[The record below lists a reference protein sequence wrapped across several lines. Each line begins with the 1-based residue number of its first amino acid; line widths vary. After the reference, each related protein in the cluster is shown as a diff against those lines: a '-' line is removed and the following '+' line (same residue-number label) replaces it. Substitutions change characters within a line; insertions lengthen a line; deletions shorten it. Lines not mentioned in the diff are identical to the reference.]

1 MTTPGEKPY
10 RVYRGGRTKGKVPLQ
25 RRADAP
31 RRPSAGPDGDGRG
44 RDPVRR
50 RPRRRW
56 SWKRRIGIGVLVLVL
71 FLIVW
76 GVVGYLSVRGGVKDA
91 NARLS
96 PGAGATLAKQ
106 DGLLLSHSSNILLL
120 GTDHSANESRTGL
133 RHSDSI
139 MLLRTDPS
147 RHRLTFL
154 SIPRDLRV
162 SIPGYGEDK
171 INAAFQIGGAPL
183 AIRTVA
189 GFTGVPINHVVIIDF
204 GEFEKLIDAVGGVD
218 INVPAPIQSDK
229 FDCPYS
235 ATRCQSWDGWHFRA
249 GTQHMNARRALIYS
263 RIRVNQLNPAE
274 NDLTRGERQQ
284 AVTQAVLGKLASV
297 GSFFRLPFSGGD
309 MVKPLTT
316 DLTTNQLMQLAW
328 VKWRA
333 GHTLRCRLGGSDQ
346 GGGFITGNEDNL
358 AVIQMVLGNSAPQP
372 PRPGSGPYG
381 PGCISGDE
389 HFK

>member
-1 MTTPGEKPY
+1 
-10 RVYRGGRTKGKVPLQ
+10 
-25 RRADAP
+25 
-31 RRPSAGPDGDGRG
+31 
-44 RDPVRR
+44 
-50 RPRRRW
+50 
-56 SWKRRIGIGVLVLVL
+56 
-71 FLIVW
+71 
-76 GVVGYLSVRGGVKDA
+76 
-91 NARLS
+91 
-96 PGAGATLAKQ
+96 
-106 DGLLLSHSSNILLL
+106 
-120 GTDHSANESRTGL
+120 
-133 RHSDSI
+133 
-139 MLLRTDPS
+139 
-147 RHRLTFL
+147 
-154 SIPRDLRV
+154 
-162 SIPGYGEDK
+162 
-171 INAAFQIGGAPL
+171 
-183 AIRTVA
+183 
-189 GFTGVPINHVVIIDF
+189 
-204 GEFEKLIDAVGGVD
+204 
-218 INVPAPIQSDK
+218 
-229 FDCPYS
+229 
-235 ATRCQSWDGWHFRA
+235 
-249 GTQHMNARRALIYS
+249 MNARRALIYS

-346 GGGFITGNEDNL
+346 GGGYITGNEDNL